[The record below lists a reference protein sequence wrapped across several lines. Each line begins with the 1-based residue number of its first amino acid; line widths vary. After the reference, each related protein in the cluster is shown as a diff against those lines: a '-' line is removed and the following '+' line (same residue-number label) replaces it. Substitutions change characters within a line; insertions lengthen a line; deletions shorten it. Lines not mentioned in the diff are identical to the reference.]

1 MIMKSRQKRSDR
13 KCNRLKCYLPFAD
26 DALSALASAALVA
39 LAEGVG
45 EAFVA
50 FEEVLNALVALAV
63 LGGEVF
69 LAFGSLVALADTEP
83 SLTALAEEA
92 FSAFASALV

>member
-1 MIMKSRQKRSDR
+1 MKY
-13 KCNRLKCYLPFAD
+13 NLPFAD

-69 LAFGSLVALADTEP
+69 FALGSLVALADTEP
-83 SLTALAEEA
+83 SLTALAEEV

>member
-1 MIMKSRQKRSDR
+1 MKRSDR
-13 KCNRLKCYLPFAD
+13 KCNRLKCYSPFAD

-50 FEEVLNALVALAV
+50 FDEVLNALVALAV

-69 LAFGSLVALADTEP
+69 LALGSFVALTDSA
-83 SLTALAEEA
+83 LTALADEV
-92 FSAFASALV
+92 FSAFASALLM

>member
-1 MIMKSRQKRSDR
+1 MPTLELD
-13 KCNRLKCYLPFAD
+13 LVLDAVAD
-26 DALSALASAALVA
+26 DAFSALASEALVA

-69 LAFGSLVALADTEP
+69 LALGSFVAFVETDAALVALADEV
-83 SLTALAEEA
+83 
-92 FSAFASALV
+92 FSAFASALVLG

>member
-1 MIMKSRQKRSDR
+1 MKQ
-13 KCNRLKCYLPFAD
+13 YLPFAD
-26 DALSALASAALVA
+26 DALSALASAALAA

-45 EAFVA
+45 DAFVA

-63 LGGEVF
+63 LGREVF
-69 LAFGSLVALADTEP
+69 LALGSFVALVADSALAALADEV
-83 SLTALAEEA
+83 

>member
-1 MIMKSRQKRSDR
+1 MLD
-13 KCNRLKCYLPFAD
+13 LT
-26 DALSALASAALVA
+26 ALASTALAA

-45 EAFVA
+45 DAFVA

-69 LAFGSLVALADTEP
+69 LALGSFVALVADSVGLA
-83 SLTALAEEA
+83 ALAEEV
-92 FSAFASALV
+92 FSAFASALLRCRKESLI

>member
-1 MIMKSRQKRSDR
+1 MKSSDR
-13 KCNRLKCYLPFAD
+13 KCNRLKCYSPFAD

-45 EAFVA
+45 DAFVA

-69 LAFGSLVALADTEP
+69 LALGSFEAFTDTEP
-83 SLTALAEEA
+83 SLTALADEV
-92 FSAFASALV
+92 FSAFASALLV